1 MTWFKVDDSF
11 YDHPKVFDAPDCV
24 LALWLRAGA
33 WSARNLRDGFVPAKL
48 PARLCDD
55 PDTAVRELLDRGLW
69 RRAKGG
75 YQFHDWTD
83 YQPTREEVERD
94 RAAAAERQRRRRARV
109 KGQEDEG
116 TVTPPSRRDSRVSHT
131 DSHGG
136 SSRPPTRPV
145 PSRKDGSSL
154 GPHLQV
160 ADAPAKTDDDDQE
173 LEKLNEQIENRII
186 ELLTEQTGRPV
197 DRAWASRVR
206 RQILDDRQVGNP
218 LSYVAAAIRGEPQK
232 YMPSSRPVQAGNAV
246 LAQLATVD
254 RDATSAATE
263 RGAPAVREAIKAAKG
278 RKETAT

>member
-136 SSRPPTRPV
+136 SSRPPTRPD
-145 PSRKDGSSL
+145 PSRRDGGSVGGSPV
-154 GPHLQV
+154 GSRRGRE
-160 ADAPAKTDDDDQE
+160 DD
-173 LEKLNEQIENRII
+173 EQIDQAIVKQ
-186 ELLTEQTGRPV
+186 LADLTGKPV
-197 DRAWASRVR
+197 DLEWAARVR
-206 RQILDDRQVGNP
+206 AGILAGRDAEDPGR
-218 LSYVAAAIRGEPQK
+218 YVAAAIRGNPHR
-232 YMPSSRPVQAGNAV
+232 YLPTGDDHPSSR
-246 LAQLATVD
+246 TV
-254 RDATSAATE
+254 A
-263 RGAPAVREAIKAAKG
+263 EAIAAAMG
-278 RKETAT
+278 EP